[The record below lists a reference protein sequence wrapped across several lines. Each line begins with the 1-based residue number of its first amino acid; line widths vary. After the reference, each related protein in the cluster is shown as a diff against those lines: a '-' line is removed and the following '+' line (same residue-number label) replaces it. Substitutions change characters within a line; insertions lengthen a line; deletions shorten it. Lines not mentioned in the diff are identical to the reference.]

1 MELKSN
7 DIIYLN
13 SKEIPEISKVGGKGY
28 SLIKM
33 TSINLNVPSG
43 IILCVDFFKD
53 WLNERDKLKN

>member
-28 SLIKM
+28 SFKM
-33 TSINLNVPSG
+33 TSFNLNVPSG
-43 IILCVDFFKD
+43 ITLCVDFFKD
-53 WLNERDKLKN
+53 